1 MNKAKLKKII
11 DKYRAAEEE
20 IIRLDSTFGI
30 CLYNS
35 KNENFYNKYN
45 YVIFKLFDALF
56 GAENREIIEDYIF
69 EQTDITFEE
78 LCKALNIND

>member
-45 YVIFKLFDALF
+45 FVIFKLLDALF
-56 GAENREIIEDYIF
+56 GVENRELIEDYIF

-78 LCKALNIND
+78 LCKALNINE

>member
-1 MNKAKLKKII
+1 MNKTKLKKLI
-11 DKYRAAEEE
+11 DKYRAAEDE

-45 YVIFKLFDALF
+45 FIIRKLFDALF
-56 GAENREIIEDYIF
+56 GFENSEVLEDYIF
-69 EQTDITFEE
+69 EESDITFDE
-78 LCKALNIND
+78 LCVKLNINE